1 MKNIMSATQVL
12 TLFGL
17 DPALPRDDGVLESV
31 TLSHN
36 FVIEF
41 SNFAGMTEKET
52 GVSQHSRH
60 SA

>member
-1 MKNIMSATQVL
+1 MSATQVL
-12 TLFGL
+12 TSFGL

-41 SNFAGMTEKET
+41 SNFYNPGE
-52 GVSQHSRH
+52 GRDP
-60 SA
+60 SAYAKAMA